1 FYFRSFPSCLLFYKS
16 LVGKFWTGL
25 NGKIKTVQCYWNQP
39 NLDLRLRSTFS
50 RLNFSSSPAAQER
63 EARVTESSGCSI
75 NFPPAGNRSLV
86 PDLFTAN
93 HDCKGTQ
100 PLCLGKILSCL
111 RDKRNLRKN
120 EILVKFFSKGC
131 WCFG

>member
-1 FYFRSFPSCLLFYKS
+1 MLL
-16 LVGKFWTGL
+16 
-25 NGKIKTVQCYWNQP
+25 NQP

-75 NFPPAGNRSLV
+75 NFPAAGNWSLV
-86 PDLFTAN
+86 LGLFTAN

-100 PLCLGKILSCL
+100 PCAWAKSYVACGTNETYGKTKFLSS
-111 RDKRNLRKN
+111 
-120 EILVKFFSKGC
+120 FFQRVVGASG
-131 WCFG
+131 